1 MGFTNETDNNSEAPH
16 PLESET
22 FVWARFREYFPFG
35 EVSLR
40 ERRYEDILTK
50 VLEGFKTDRER
61 TLLLDMLDI
70 QTCVLLEQVW
80 IQQEQTGSGGQGL
93 FFEETHVA
101 SSRLSRHTMLRETYH
116 LPSKTSGRSVLLSVP
131 KTITLFDLLGRGE
144 FHGRPSRAL

>member
-1 MGFTNETDNNSEAPH
+1 MDFTIETDNNSEAAH

-35 EVSLR
+35 DVSLR
-40 ERRYEDILTK
+40 ERRYEDILSK
-50 VLEGFKTDRER
+50 VLDGFKTDRER

-93 FFEETHVA
+93 FFKETHIA
-101 SSRLSRHTMLRETYH
+101 SSRLSCHSMLRQMYH
-116 LPSKTSGRSVLLSVP
+116 LPSKTSGRSLLLSVQQ
-131 KTITLFDLLGRGE
+131 TMTLFDLLGRGE
-144 FHGRPSRAL
+144 FQSRPSRAL